1 MVSLSKPFVVSLSN
15 HEQPFDKLRPNGRCY
30 PETPFGLNML
40 TNELIAK
47 IRRIEITTRKLVN
60 DTFAGEYHS
69 VFKGRGMEFNEVRQ
83 YHPGDDVRTIDWNVT
98 ARTGEPHIKSYSEER
113 ELTVM
118 LVVDASRSGEF
129 GTKNRFKRELAAE
142 LAAVMSF
149 AATTNND
156 KVGLL
161 VFTDRVELLIPPR
174 KGRSHV
180 LRMVRDLL
188 VFQPE
193 GTGTDIRVALDTVN
207 LLLKRRS
214 IVFVISD
221 FLTDPESY
229 RRALYATSRRHD
241 VVAFD
246 IDDPLEREIAD
257 VGIIALEDAETGM
270 LRWVDTGSR
279 AWRRMFSGRVANFVE
294 SKKEVFNAAGVD
306 RINVMTDKD
315 YVAEVATFFKNRMR
329 RLSQGV

>member
-1 MVSLSKPFVVSLSN
+1 MVSLSN
-15 HEQPFDKLRPNGRCY
+15 HEPSFDKLRTNGRCC
-30 PETPFGLNML
+30 PKTPFGLKML

-60 DTFAGEYHS
+60 DSFAGEYHS
-69 VFKGRGMEFNEVRQ
+69 VFKGRGMEFVEVRQ

-98 ARTGEPHIKSYSEER
+98 ARTGEPHVKSYAEER

-118 LVVDASRSGEF
+118 LVVDASRSGDF
-129 GTKNRFKRELAAE
+129 GTRNRFKRELAAE

-161 VFTDRVELLIPPR
+161 IFTDRVELLIPPR

-188 VFQPE
+188 VFEPE
-193 GTGTDIRVALDTVN
+193 GTGTDIRLALDTINV
-207 LLLKRRS
+207 LLKRRS

-221 FLTDPESY
+221 FLAEPESY
-229 RRALYATSRRHD
+229 RQALFATSRRHD

-246 IDDPLEREIAD
+246 LDDPLEREIAD
-257 VGIIALEDAETGM
+257 VGIIALEDAETGQ
-270 LRWVDTGSR
+270 LRWVDTSSG
-279 AWRRMFSGRVANFVE
+279 AWRRTFSEKVARFVE
-294 SKKEVFNAAGVD
+294 EKREVFSSAAVD
-306 RINVMTDKD
+306 RVNVTTDRD
-315 YVAEVATFFKNRMR
+315 YVAEVAAFFKNRLR
-329 RLSQGV
+329 RLARGV